1 MSSVILRF
9 LKWRVIDIVL
19 FGVVGELGA
28 GKTLSMS
35 YLAWNNWK
43 RKGRKLYSNYNLYGV
58 PFTKVK
64 SIPDLQKMSAG
75 FFAADELWLWV
86 DSWASK
92 SQKSQIISSI
102 LLRSRKREIT
112 IAYTAQSM
120 QQINNRIRNITDF
133 VAYPSISTDNVYTKM
148 LVFKGGGNI
157 SMGSM
162 VPPPIY
168 FYNLPMYAFYNTQ
181 EEIAAVEEDTE
192 QQECFFHVRENDAF
206 KKYLRAQGM
215 NENQVLKQCD
225 DMEKILNP
233 EGITTE
239 DEHQKNQDFNP
250 I

>member
-1 MSSVILRF
+1 MAR
-9 LKWRVIDIVL
+9 IVL
-19 FGVVGELGA
+19 FSIVGELGA

-43 RKGRKLYSNYNLYGV
+43 RKGRKVYSNYNLYGI
-58 PFTKVK
+58 PFTKIK
-64 SIPDLQKMSAG
+64 SIPDLQKMSTG

-148 LVFKGGGNI
+148 LVFKGGGNVT
-157 SMGSM
+157 MGSL

-168 FYNLPMYAFYNTQ
+168 FYNLPMYGFYNTQ
-181 EEIAAVEEDTE
+181 EEISAVEEGTE
-192 QQECFFHVRENDAF
+192 EQEYFFHVRENEAF
-206 KKYLRAQGM
+206 RKYLKAQGM
-215 NENQVLKQCD
+215 NDAQVNKQCD
-225 DMEKILNP
+225 DVEKILNP
-233 EGITTE
+233 EGFKSE
-239 DEHQKNQDFNP
+239 EERRHEENFNP